1 MKDKS
6 HTGRSALVLALCA
19 TLLVL
24 LCLAVARPLIQGS
37 AQRRSAGAAARAR
50 AKERPKTEARPR
62 AKEESPKKEEGPKE
76 PAPATQQTDEQIAR
90 SPGAQEL
97 GAKIDRAIDESAF
110 ANARWGIYVSRL
122 RDGRVLYARNATK
135 PITPAS
141 NMKVY
146 TTAVALDLLGADYRW
161 RTSVYAAAA
170 PDRDGNIAG
179 DLILYGRGAPDLA
192 SETKRGRT
200 ASLGQLADDLYARG
214 VRRVR
219 GGIVGDES
227 YFRGEP
233 LGDGWLWNDVQWYF
247 GAEVS
252 ALSINGNE
260 TTLTVTP
267 GSRAGDDVNVRF
279 DIPTD
284 YFHVQNDADTLE
296 RGTPTTI
303 GITRGLSDNEF
314 RIWGQFPAGGRGF
327 SARLAAHRP
336 ALWAAKL
343 FRDALRARGIQ
354 VEGEARLRDARM
366 SQDERFDPQG
376 AVELAFLR
384 SKTLGEIV
392 RSTNKESINLF
403 AELILRTLGK
413 ERGQMA
419 PDPDPHRMR
428 VRGDDAAGTAV
439 IRLWLERASV
449 PTLGLS
455 LHDGSGLS
463 RLDLV
468 TPEATAALL
477 SAIAKTSSA
486 TVFRDSLPVAGR
498 DGTLTGRL
506 RGVAGRVQAKTGT
519 LTYSNSL
526 SGYLSTDGDEPLV
539 FSIICNNETAEGS
552 STQVIDEIARL
563 LASYREP

>member
-1 MKDKS
+1 MNNKS
-6 HTGRSALVLALCA
+6 YTGRSAFVLGLCA
-19 TLLVL
+19 ACLVVL
-24 LCLAVARPLIQGS
+24 SLAVYGPLIEGS
-37 AQRRSAGAAARAR
+37 AQRAKTPAAREKG
-50 AKERPKTEARPR
+50 KEKPKDEARPR
-62 AKEESPKKEEGPKE
+62 AKEEE
-76 PAPATQQTDEQIAR
+76 PTAASTPVPQTDEKITR

-97 GAKIDRAIDESAF
+97 GERINRAIDESAF
-110 ANARWGIYVSRL
+110 ANARWGIYVSSL
-122 RDGRVLYARNATK
+122 RDGRVLYARNARK

-161 RTSVYAAAA
+161 RTSVYATAA
-170 PDRDGNIAG
+170 PDREGNIAG

-192 SETKRGRT
+192 SETKRGRA

-219 GGIVGDES
+219 GSIVGDES
-227 YFRGEP
+227 YLRGEA

-247 GAEVS
+247 GAEIS

-267 GSRAGDDVNVRF
+267 GSKTGDAVDVRF
-279 DIPTD
+279 DVPTD
-284 YFHVQNDADTLE
+284 YFQVKNDADTLE

-343 FRDALRARGIQ
+343 FRDALRARGIN

-366 SQDERFDPQG
+366 SVDERFDPQS
-376 AVELAFLR
+376 AVELASVR
-384 SKTLGEIV
+384 SKTLAEIV

-413 ERGQMA
+413 ERGETA
-419 PDPDPHRMR
+419 PDPDPHKMR
-428 VRGDDAAGTAV
+428 VRGDDEAGCAV
-439 IRLWLERASV
+439 IRVWLERAGV
-449 PTLGLS
+449 PTDGLS

-468 TPEATAALL
+468 TPEATAGLL
-477 SAIAKTSSA
+477 KAVAGTASA

-498 DGTLTGRL
+498 DGTLGGRL
-506 RGVAGRVQAKTGT
+506 RSVAGRIQAKTGT
-519 LTYSNSL
+519 LTYNNSL
-526 SGYLSTDGDEPLV
+526 SGYLTTGQEEPLV
-539 FSIICNNETAEGS
+539 FSIFCNNETAEGS
-552 STQVIDEIARL
+552 STQLIDEIARL
-563 LASYREP
+563 VASYREP